1 MGALPRAAAA
11 RRFRPET
18 GQGIVRFKQAER
30 AGPQLIRAAAGHKIH
45 KSRFAA
51 PHSRQPHKHTGLP
64 CRAQQ
69 GLRAKLAPD
78 AHIEGH
84 GAGILPQ
91 CEFHQPALRRLAADF
106 GQLGRLLRPQTAH
119 NFTHIVS
126 GLSRSIGQLARKI
139 ARQTRWRSIR
149 LIH

>member
-1 MGALPRAAAA
+1 MCCRCDASA
-11 RRFRPET
+11 RCFRPET
-18 GQGIVRFKQAER
+18 GQGIVRFQQAER
-30 AGPQLIRAAAGHKIH
+30 AGPQLIRAAALHKIH

-51 PHSRQPHKHTGLP
+51 PHTRQPHEHTGLP

-91 CEFHQPALRRLAADF
+91 GGLHQPVLRRLAADF
-106 GQLGRLLRPQTAH
+106 GQLGRLLRPQMAH
-119 NFTHIVS
+119 GFAHIIS
-126 GLSRSIGQLARKI
+126 CLSHRIGQHGRRIHRRAR
-139 ARQTRWRSIR
+139 
-149 LIH
+149 